1 MNSLK
6 RTHPLDILIPD
17 NSLSLLEALVPFV
30 DYSLKKPLVLFIK
43 YRELT
48 AIMQSL
54 NNIEYI
60 SNCGFNCKPKNNDDF
75 ISNILKFM
83 PDDYAS
89 SFSQMKQM
97 MSMFEMMNMM
107 NQGDENNANDCEMK
121 KLYANY
127 RNSEY
132 EDTKNENVEY
142 KGTNYE
148 DTYFEDY
155 RSENSSY
162 QNSKY
167 DDAIKNKDLFSTVM
181 DILDKS
187 N

>member
-97 MSMFEMMNMM
+97 MSMFEMMNVM
-107 NQGDENNANDCEMK
+107 NQGDENN
-121 KLYANY
+121 ANY

-162 QNSKY
+162 QNIKY

>member
-107 NQGDENNANDCEMK
+107 NQGDENNAN
-121 KLYANY
+121 Y
-127 RNSEY
+127 RNSE
-132 EDTKNENVEY
+132 
-142 KGTNYE
+142 
-148 DTYFEDY
+148 
-155 RSENSSY
+155 
-162 QNSKY
+162 
-167 DDAIKNKDLFSTVM
+167 
-181 DILDKS
+181 
-187 N
+187 

>member
-1 MNSLK
+1 MNSLN

-107 NQGDENNANDCEMK
+107 NQGDENNAN
-121 KLYANY
+121 Y

-148 DTYFEDY
+148 DTYFEDC

-162 QNSKY
+162 QNIKY

>member
-43 YRELT
+43 YRELA

-107 NQGDENNANDCEMK
+107 NQGDENNAN
-121 KLYANY
+121 Y

-132 EDTKNENVEY
+132 ADTKNENVEY

>member
-107 NQGDENNANDCEMK
+107 NQGDENNAN
-121 KLYANY
+121 Y

-162 QNSKY
+162 QNIKY

>member
-107 NQGDENNANDCEMK
+107 NQGDENNAN
-121 KLYANY
+121 Y